1 MRTLCYLSSAIS
13 LGDADFN
20 LYIANAAESRLLQ
33 AGYAV
38 INPMRSMLALG
49 AQRALSY
56 EDWLDNDFRL
66 ISACNLVVRLPTDS
80 AGAERECDFA
90 HSRQIP
96 VVGPA
101 YFECLRE
108 LFPEETQTTYT
119 REDSHNLMRFNRAER
134 RAAGL
139 PAMEESDPRLA
150 PFITEGFARA
160 R

>member
-1 MRTLCYLSSAIS
+1 MRTLIYLSSAIT
-13 LGDADFN
+13 LGDADYN
-20 LYIANAAESRLLQ
+20 LYIANATESRLLQ

-56 EDWLDNDFRL
+56 EAWLENDFRL
-66 ISACNLVVRLPTDS
+66 ISGCDLVCRLPTDS

-90 HSRQIP
+90 RSRQIP

-101 YFECLRE
+101 YFPSLKE
-108 LFPEETQTTYT
+108 LFPDETEMTYC
-119 REDSHNLMRFNRAER
+119 RDDDRNLMRFRREQR

-139 PAMEESDPRLA
+139 PALPESDPRLI
-150 PFITEGFARA
+150 PFIVEGFNLVK
-160 R
+160 